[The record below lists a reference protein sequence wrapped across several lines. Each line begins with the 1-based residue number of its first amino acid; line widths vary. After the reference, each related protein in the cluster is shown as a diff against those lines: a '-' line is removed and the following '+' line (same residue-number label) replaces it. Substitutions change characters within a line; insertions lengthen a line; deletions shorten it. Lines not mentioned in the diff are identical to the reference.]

1 MFGTMTTVEAH
12 TEAEIGLSG
21 LCSATFGVLSLMTL
35 ACSHMNDWAFFY
47 NDPSM
52 SHTCGCEFKENDNLD
67 SSDFSL
73 RPIPG

>member
-1 MFGTMTTVEAH
+1 MFGTMTKVEAR

-47 NDPSM
+47 NDPSK
-52 SHTCGCEFKENDNLD
+52 STFCAGNCLEPNIVLYSEKC
-67 SSDFSL
+67 
-73 RPIPG
+73 